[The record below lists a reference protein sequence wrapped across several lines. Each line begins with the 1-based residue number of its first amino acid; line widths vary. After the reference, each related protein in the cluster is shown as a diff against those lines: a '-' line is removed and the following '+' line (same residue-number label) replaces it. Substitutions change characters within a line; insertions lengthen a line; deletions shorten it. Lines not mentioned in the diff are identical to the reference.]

1 MFGKLAAPLEIA
13 PQLRLRLEDIN
24 ADVRAEAVVVVDKL
38 VPAADAVQSV
48 TSGPLKKLI
57 ERTVNVDLRD
67 RWKKFN
73 KIAASCAGFTRLLA
87 KKGAENYVTVGQ
99 SDALEL
105 EMQRMDTDGD
115 GVISREE
122 YVQAGGDMG
131 DFDKFD
137 SDGSGKLDMNEVQ
150 AFVEGGTKL
159 ESKASLL
166 KRKKI
171 KESPEVRRVIMEM
184 WEVRLSCRQARF
196 DVCFRGVTANMGISS
211 TTPVR

>member
-1 MFGKLAAPLEIA
+1 MRAAAVKVFGKLAAPLEIA

-38 VPAADAVQSV
+38 VPTADAVQSV
-48 TSGPLKKLI
+48 ASGPLKRRI
-57 ERTVNVDLRD
+57 ERTVNVDLRH

-73 KIAASCAGFTRLLA
+73 KIAASCAGFTRLFV

-99 SDALEL
+99 LDALES

-122 YVQAGGDMG
+122 YVQAGGDGG

-137 SDGSGKLDMNEVQ
+137 CDESGKLDMNEMQGV
-150 AFVEGGTKL
+150 VEGNFYYNL
-159 ESKASLL
+159 HYS
-166 KRKKI
+166 
-171 KESPEVRRVIMEM
+171 
-184 WEVRLSCRQARF
+184 RF
-196 DVCFRGVTANMGISS
+196 NNVYFLHFRSYS
-211 TTPVR
+211 T